1 MLIIRNLNLISI
13 QSWTYLQIK
22 TDLLLSRFVIR
33 NFYFIFPAVVAIS
46 TIASFNRMK
55 QITDDISLVV
65 KAMKMSSML
74 EVGLLVLLCLSCII
88 IFNISLR

>member
-1 MLIIRNLNLISI
+1 M
-13 QSWTYLQIK
+13 
-22 TDLLLSRFVIR
+22 
-33 NFYFIFPAVVAIS
+33 AIS

-74 EVGLLVLLCLSCII
+74 EVGLLALLCVSPII
-88 IFNISLR
+88 IFTITADIFGCSLAPFHCQEADKHIN

>member
-1 MLIIRNLNLISI
+1 MVTANFFAELFVWFFGKDSKITQLLQLLNKKFLPP
-13 QSWTYLQIK
+13 W
-22 TDLLLSRFVIR
+22 FVTLH
-33 NFYFIFPAVVAIS
+33 FYFVFPAVVAIS

-74 EVGLLVLLCLSCII
+74 EVSLLVLLC
-88 IFNISLR
+88 